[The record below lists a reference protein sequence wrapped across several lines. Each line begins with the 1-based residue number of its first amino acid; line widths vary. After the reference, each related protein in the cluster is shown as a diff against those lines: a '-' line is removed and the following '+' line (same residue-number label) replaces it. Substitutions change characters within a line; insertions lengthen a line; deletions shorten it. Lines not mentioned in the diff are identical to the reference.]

1 MITRWEEIKNRSI
14 QGIWQSLKKK
24 EFSSDCKVAVLYATI
39 KGENI
44 ENIAKAIIDYSN
56 NVNEMFAT
64 KEVVQVL
71 DCSTNERIGVQI
83 IYKEK
88 RK

>member
-1 MITRWEEIKNRSI
+1 MLTRWEEIKNRSI
-14 QGIWQSLKKK
+14 QSISQSLKKK
-24 EFSSDCKVAVLYATI
+24 EFSSDCKIGICLCGLG
-39 KGENI
+39 KENLK
-44 ENIAKAIIDYSN
+44 ERLVKYCND
-56 NVNEMFAT
+56 VNEYFET

-88 RK
+88 K

>member
-24 EFSSDCKVAVLYATI
+24 EFSSDCQIGICFCGLGV
-39 KGENI
+39 ENLK
-44 ENIAKAIIDYSN
+44 ENLVKYCNS
-56 NVNEMFAT
+56 VNEYFET

-88 RK
+88 K

>member
-1 MITRWEEIKNRSI
+1 MISRWEEIKNRSI

-24 EFSSDCKVAVLYATI
+24 EFDSNCKVAVLYATI

-56 NVNEMFAT
+56 NVNEMFET

-88 RK
+88 K

>member
-24 EFSSDCKVAVLYATI
+24 EFDSNCKVVVLYATI

-44 ENIAKAIIDYSN
+44 DNIAKAIIDYSN

-64 KEVVQVL
+64 KDVVQVL

-88 RK
+88 K